1 MLPASSV
8 CKPAA
13 MRARAILPVLAA
25 ALASAVV
32 VFGALALAGAAGAG
46 KGNGGAHEATGGKGG
61 KRKGVARV
69 ATSGNY
75 SERIKK
81 LPITKREGQE
91 KRVVMSLGP
100 KRLPGL
106 SRGDKV
112 RFSSEVQFTLN
123 CPERIPRCIGP
134 PYTYDPKVKVE
145 LELTKSAKAKEGMRL
160 GVQKATCQQRRP
172 REHHCVLVIRKA
184 GLRINRPA
192 KLPCPLARCYVNLVV
207 SASNPAA
214 GRKDRLIV
222 GGNKPDGSIPQDR
235 GRINAVLF
243 HPAKASYARP
253 RVTRSRVTRELPLD
267 FKRHVVYS
275 QKLRNVKAG
284 QQFAVDAKVVNDR
297 AGLPYS
303 VRTSSQIV
311 LADSRDG
318 VLPGP
323 LSSRIGGG
331 GEFDESNGFNCTED
345 RSRCTTRKV
354 GVLRASR
361 SAKRGGKPRPLFV
374 NLVMVVGPK
383 RLKAGEGDRY
393 GVLRGGRL
401 AVTRY
406 PKPKR

>member
-1 MLPASSV
+1 MQVRSRLPTFALAT
-8 CKPAA
+8 AA
-13 MRARAILPVLAA
+13 VLALVA
-25 ALASAVV
+25 T
-32 VFGALALAGAAGAG
+32 LALAVDAGAG
-46 KGNGGAHEATGGKGG
+46 AGGNHNGGGKQGGKGG
-61 KRKGVARV
+61 GKRHGVARV

-75 SERIKK
+75 SELIKK
-81 LPITKREGQE
+81 LPITRKEGDE

-100 KRLPGL
+100 KRLPRI

-134 PYTYDPKVKVE
+134 PYTYDPEVKVE
-145 LELTKSAKAKEGMRL
+145 LMLARTAKSKRGMRL
-160 GVQKATCQQRRP
+160 GATKATCQQRRP

-184 GLRINRPA
+184 GLRVNRPG
-192 KLPCPLARCYVNLVV
+192 KLPCPLKRCYANLVV
-207 SASNPAA
+207 SAHNRAA
-214 GRKDRLIV
+214 SKKDRLIV

-243 HPAKASYARP
+243 HPARASYP
-253 RVTRSRVTRELPLD
+253 RAHVTRARVRRELPLD
-267 FKRHVVYS
+267 FKRRVVYS
-275 QKLRNVKAG
+275 QKLRNVRAG
-284 QQFAVDAKVVNDR
+284 QQFAVDAKVVNRR

-331 GEFDESNGFNCTED
+331 GEFDESNGFNCTAD
-345 RSRCTTRKV
+345 RSKCTTRKV

-361 SAKRGGKPRPLFV
+361 SARRKGKPRPLFV
-374 NLVMVVGPK
+374 NFVMVIGPK
-383 RLKAGEGDRY
+383 RLQAAPDDRY
-393 GVLRGGRL
+393 GVLKGGRL

-406 PKPKR
+406 RKPKGR